1 MLSPQSL
8 LRGLVARVL
17 PTTNPDS
24 SNTDVALRVGR
35 YGEMAVL
42 PYVRKQHLLADE
54 GSYFVANNNQS
65 GATEANNTSFS
76 PTQPFVLIQNTDIVG
91 GKRIYLDY
99 IVLNTTVAGGATSG
113 LAVIN
118 AAVVIDGVLRYSSNG
133 VLLTPNSPNMDLTV
147 GSIALVACGTI
158 SATGASPRVRTI
170 CGLRTLR
177 PTATGAQADV
187 VGEMKLLNFG
197 SVEGATGSVTLANA
211 NVLPQ
216 AFPPIIIGPGQ
227 SAMLYVWQAGTS
239 VSGNVPAAY
248 SVEVGWWER

>member
-24 SNTDVALRVGR
+24 FNTDVALRMGR
-35 YGEMAVL
+35 YGEVAML

-65 GATEANNTSFS
+65 GVAEANNTTFS
-76 PTQPFVLIQNTDIVG
+76 PTQPFVLIQNTDTG
-91 GKRIYLDY
+91 SSGKRIYLDY
-99 IVLNTTVAGGATSG
+99 IALNTTVAGSAASG
-113 LAVIN
+113 LTVIN
-118 AAVVIDGVLRYSSNG
+118 AAVVIDGILRYSSNG
-133 VLLTPNSPNMDLTV
+133 SILTPQSPNMDISV
-147 GSIALVACGTI
+147 GSVALVAVGTVQATAA
-158 SATGASPRVRTI
+158 SARARTI

-177 PTATGAQADV
+177 PCVSGAVADV

-216 AFPPIIIGPGQ
+216 AFPPIVIGPGQ
-227 SAMLYVWQAGTS
+227 SAMLYVWQANGVT
-239 VSGNVPAAY
+239 NVPASY
-248 SVEVGWWER
+248 SPEVGWWER